1 MLPFTVF
8 VSYHFESSYFI
19 LLEIKILL
27 LFEESASKSAD
38 NASGVSGSS
47 AVRADCRVWWWCNTQ
62 CNVVSESVLTPR
74 KPRLEADTAAFLR
87 RLHRKQYLGISC
99 YADMTVSNH
108 CRDPGHCDHQSRVI
122 TIVTRA
128 HQQGDLILRWVA
140 ANITQVSW
148 VDGGRVK
155 LCVVRKIFENDIS
168 TEPKDCITVQA
179 SYCYGCYVR

>member
-8 VSYHFESSYFI
+8 VSYHFESKVIFI
-19 LLEIKILL
+19 LLEIQILL
-27 LFEESASKSAD
+27 LFEESASKPAD

-47 AVRADCRVWWWCNTQ
+47 AGWWWWR
-62 CNVVSESVLTPR
+62 NVVSESVLTPR
-74 KPRLEADTAAFLR
+74 KPRLEADTAAFLL

-128 HQQGDLILRWVA
+128 HQQGDLILR
-140 ANITQVSW
+140 
-148 VDGGRVK
+148 
-155 LCVVRKIFENDIS
+155 
-168 TEPKDCITVQA
+168 
-179 SYCYGCYVR
+179 

>member
-8 VSYHFESSYFI
+8 VSYRFESKVI
-19 LLEIKILL
+19 LFCLKYKFYCCLKNLL
-27 LFEESASKSAD
+27 TMR
-38 NASGVSGSS
+38 VVW
-47 AVRADCRVWWWCNTQ
+47 VRADCRGVWWWWR
-62 CNVVSESVLTPR
+62 NVVSESVLTPR

-122 TIVTRA
+122 TIVIRA
-128 HQQGDLILRWVA
+128 HQQGDLTLRWVA

-155 LCVVRKIFENDIS
+155 LCVGWKMFKNNNSRTKRLCNC
-168 TEPKDCITVQA
+168 TT
-179 SYCYGCYVR
+179 GW

>member
-8 VSYHFESSYFI
+8 VSYHFESKVI
-19 LLEIKILL
+19 LSCLKYKFYCCLKNRPLNLL
-27 LFEESASKSAD
+27 TMRVAW
-38 NASGVSGSS
+38 
-47 AVRADCRVWWWCNTQ
+47 VRADCRVWWWWWR
-62 CNVVSESVLTPR
+62 NVVSESVLTPR

-99 YADMTVSNH
+99 YTDMTVSNH

-122 TIVTRA
+122 IIVIRA
-128 HQQGDLILRWVA
+128 YQQGDLILRWVA

>member
-8 VSYHFESSYFI
+8 VSYHFESKVI
-19 LLEIKILL
+19 LSCLKYKFYCCLKNRPLNLL
-27 LFEESASKSAD
+27 TMR
-38 NASGVSGSS
+38 VVW
-47 AVRADCRVWWWCNTQ
+47 VRADCREWWWWR
-62 CNVVSESVLTPR
+62 NVVSESVLTPR
-74 KPRLEADTAAFLR
+74 KPRLEADTAAFL

-140 ANITQVSW
+140 ANITQVGKLSW
-148 VDGGRVK
+148 WREGE
-155 LCVVRKIFENDIS
+155 VVCGVWEEKCLKITL
-168 TEPKDCITVQA
+168 TEPKDCITVQED